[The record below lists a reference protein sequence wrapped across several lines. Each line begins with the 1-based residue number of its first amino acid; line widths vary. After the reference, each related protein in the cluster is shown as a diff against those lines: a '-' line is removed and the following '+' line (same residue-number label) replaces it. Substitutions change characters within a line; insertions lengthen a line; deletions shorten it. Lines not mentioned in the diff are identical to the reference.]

1 MQRVLLAGATGYL
14 GGYILSELL
23 NRQFDV
29 RVVVRSPSKLNPE
42 EADKI
47 EVLEGDLTEPE
58 SIKDCCEDIDCVIT
72 TVGITEP
79 KDGLKYMDVDYQGNK
94 NLLDEAL
101 DSGVEKFIYTSV
113 LNGRELTELD
123 VCEAKELFVD
133 ELKRSRLDHCVI
145 RPNGY
150 FSDMEEFFDMAQKGR
165 IYLFGDGEYKLN
177 PIHGED
183 LAPIFV
189 DAIGKKEKKI
199 EVGGPE
205 TLSHSEIA
213 SIAFDAAGKKEK
225 ITHIP
230 EWLINISLFLL
241 RTFTPQRIYGPKE
254 FFLTVLS
261 RNMVAPEIGEHTLS
275 EFYSDLKDQKCR

>member
-1 MQRVLLAGATGYL
+1 MSRT
-14 GGYILSELL
+14 ICS
-23 NRQFDV
+23 
-29 RVVVRSPSKLNPE
+29 
-42 EADKI
+42 
-47 EVLEGDLTEPE
+47 
-58 SIKDCCEDIDCVIT
+58 
-72 TVGITEP
+72 
-79 KDGLKYMDVDYQGNK
+79 
-94 NLLDEAL
+94 
-101 DSGVEKFIYTSV
+101 
-113 LNGRELTELD
+113 
-123 VCEAKELFVD
+123 AKELFVD
-133 ELKRSRLDHCVI
+133 ELKRFGLDHCII

-189 DAIGKKEKKI
+189 DAIEKKEKEI

-213 SIAFDAAGKKEK
+213 SIAFDAAGKEEK

-230 EWLINISLFLL
+230 EWLINLTLFLL
-241 RTFTPQRIYGPKE
+241 RTFTSQKFYGPKE

-261 RNMVAPEIGEHTLS
+261 RDMVAPETGEHTLR
-275 EFYSDLKDQKCR
+275 EFYANLKENQKGR